1 MEEIRKYLLTVVAVC
16 MISVIADVLIQKSAL
31 KKVVRLLGG
40 VLILLVAIRPLLS
53 LDMGRL
59 SAYLGELNG
68 NYRFDTGAI
77 QSAQAERLRQQVKQ
91 TAETYI
97 ENQAKAL
104 GGTLQAEVELSD
116 GEYPVP
122 VSVTLIGTLT
132 PEQVLTV
139 SAYIETALDI
149 PPARQE
155 WRLYG

>member
-1 MEEIRKYLLTVVAVC
+1 MEEIRKYLLSVVAVC
-16 MISVIADVLIQKSAL
+16 MITVIADVLIQKSAL

-40 VLILLVAIRPLLS
+40 VHILLVAIRPLLS
-53 LDMGRL
+53 LDMGRI
-59 SAYLGELNG
+59 SAYLEELNV
-68 NYRFDTGAI
+68 NYRFDIAAI
-77 QSAQAERLRQQVKQ
+77 QNTQEERLRQQVKQ

-104 GGTLQAEVELSD
+104 GGTLQAEIELSD

-132 PEQVLTV
+132 PEQVQSV

-149 PPARQE
+149 PPSRQE